1 MPKNYLA
8 HFAFT
13 RPDSAFLPENQ
24 RHGVGTVRI
33 QTDKEPETAEE
44 FQEIAK
50 TIFRSNP
57 GQYDTVGVTS
67 LETTDDF
74 LGDTGEILE
83 GFVINE

>member
-1 MPKNYLA
+1 MPNYLA

-13 RPDSAFLPENQ
+13 RPDSALRPDNQ
-24 RHGVGTVRI
+24 RHGVGTVRV

-50 TIFRSNP
+50 TIFRSSP
-57 GQYDTVGVTS
+57 GQYETIGLTS

-74 LGDTGEILE
+74 IGDTGDTIE
-83 GFVINE
+83 GFVVND